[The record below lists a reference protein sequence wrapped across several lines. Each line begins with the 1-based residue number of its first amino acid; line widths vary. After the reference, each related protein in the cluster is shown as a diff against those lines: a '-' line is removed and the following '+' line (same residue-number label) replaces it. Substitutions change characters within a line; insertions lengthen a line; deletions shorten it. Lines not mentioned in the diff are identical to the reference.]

1 MSRIKPRDL
10 MLTDA
15 KDIGGKNS
23 DEYKVKGALRKQRS
37 RMLLKKYER
46 EEHKWEERERN
57 RYAKIKKNHTKV
69 TINTSP

>member
-23 DEYKVKGALRKQRS
+23 DEYRVKGALRKQRS
-37 RMLLKKYER
+37 RMLLKKNER

>member
-1 MSRIKPRDL
+1 MSGIKPRDL
-10 MLTDA
+10 MLNDA

-37 RMLLKKYER
+37 RMLLKKNER

-57 RYAKIKKNHTKV
+57 CYAKIKKNHTKV